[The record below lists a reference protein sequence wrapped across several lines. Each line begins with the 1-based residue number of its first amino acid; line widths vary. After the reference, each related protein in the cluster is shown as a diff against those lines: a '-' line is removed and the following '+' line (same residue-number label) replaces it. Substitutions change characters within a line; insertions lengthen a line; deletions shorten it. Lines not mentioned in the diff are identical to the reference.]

1 MQWTG
6 PGIKASAIPHNA
18 HVSIIDIFPTICEI
32 IGAEIPMGVQG
43 RSLWPLLQGK
53 NIRNKNS
60 EASWLKMDLAECIIR
75 RWMPRTIGKRGQ

>member
-1 MQWTG
+1 M
-6 PGIKASAIPHNA
+6 
-18 HVSIIDIFPTICEI
+18 SIIDIFPTICEI

-53 NIRNKNS
+53 EYPEQEFRS
-60 EASWLKMDLAECIIR
+60 VMAQDGFGGMYYT

>member
-43 RSLWPLLQGK
+43 RSLWPLLQERISGTR
-53 NIRNKNS
+53 IP